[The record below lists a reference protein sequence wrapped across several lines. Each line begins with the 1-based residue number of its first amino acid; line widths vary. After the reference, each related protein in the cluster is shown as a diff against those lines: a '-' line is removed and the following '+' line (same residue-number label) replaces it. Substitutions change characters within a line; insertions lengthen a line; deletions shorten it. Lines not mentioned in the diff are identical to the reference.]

1 MEVLNNMNM
10 NSLEFQNDIFISS
23 FCKELIIY
31 LLKKN
36 PLERY
41 DYPNFFEHIFI
52 QTSPQEYKNL
62 IIKKYGNLFEVDSS
76 DPEESNIK
84 KVRSEFII
92 EDKKQSP
99 ETKEE
104 KLETPKFEEDKKIE
118 TTKKKFTDINDIDN
132 PGSED
137 TPNSKNKLEI
147 NDIAKYAN
155 ETTSNHLMIFLKDQ
169 SLLSTRMLE
178 LIKEFQNQT
187 KHNTAIFYLGIA
199 SALQFKQILSSI
211 VNSESFVESNDQLI
225 VGFENTCGKIVFT
238 KELIKGIEEHSDYV
252 IYTNLLKQNLKSI
265 FDLISLLKKS
275 FPEII
280 QTDQNCLQYIFN
292 LLQDLITYATCSDS
306 SISKVYK
313 IYCETVI
320 ELLLIEYFRSRFNDK
335 PTSLS
340 GIRYYMPIQC
350 ENNILFPLLEDD
362 DAKKLVELLN
372 NIRMNN

>member
-1 MEVLNNMNM
+1 M
-10 NSLEFQNDIFISS
+10 
-23 FCKELIIY
+23 
-31 LLKKN
+31 
-36 PLERY
+36 
-41 DYPNFFEHIFI
+41 
-52 QTSPQEYKNL
+52 
-62 IIKKYGNLFEVDSS
+62 
-76 DPEESNIK
+76 
-84 KVRSEFII
+84 
-92 EDKKQSP
+92 
-99 ETKEE
+99 
-104 KLETPKFEEDKKIE
+104 
-118 TTKKKFTDINDIDN
+118 
-132 PGSED
+132 
-137 TPNSKNKLEI
+137 
-147 NDIAKYAN
+147 
-155 ETTSNHLMIFLKDQ
+155 
-169 SLLSTRMLE
+169 
-178 LIKEFQNQT
+178 
-187 KHNTAIFYLGIA
+187 
-199 SALQFKQILSSI
+199 
-211 VNSESFVESNDQLI
+211 ESNDQLI

-306 SISKVYK
+306 SIYKVYK